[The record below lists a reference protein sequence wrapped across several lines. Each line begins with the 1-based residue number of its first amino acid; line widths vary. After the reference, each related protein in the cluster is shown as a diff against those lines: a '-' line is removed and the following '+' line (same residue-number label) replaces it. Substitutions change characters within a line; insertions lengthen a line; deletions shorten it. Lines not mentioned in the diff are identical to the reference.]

1 MQLETALEIVEAA
14 RQAAAD
20 LGVAMAIA
28 VVDAGRHPVV
38 MLRMDGALPVAVDT
52 VLAKA
57 RTAVQFGCPTGEVLE
72 AARSNPTVYESFL
85 TATPDRMVYSRGGIP
100 LRVGGV
106 LVGAVAASG
115 ADGDIDE
122 QVAGAGARAVIPAG

>member
-1 MQLETALEIVEAA
+1 MELDTALEIVEAA
-14 RQAAAD
+14 RQAAAEI
-20 LGVAMAIA
+20 GVPMAIA
-28 VVDAGRHPVV
+28 VVDTGKHPVV

-72 AARSNPTVYESFL
+72 AARTNPTVYDSFL
-85 TATPDRMVYSRGGIP
+85 TATPDPMVYSRGGIP
-100 LRVGGV
+100 VRVDGV

-115 ADGDIDE
+115 ADGDLDE
-122 QVAGAGARAVIPAG
+122 QVAGAGARVVTAVG